1 VYPTLTKGMV
11 YINLPVGYANAKIE
25 LTTIMGQ
32 VLNIPVSTNA
42 ALQKINLGGMAQGT
56 YLLKVTSGNETQT
69 FKVVYQP

>member
-1 VYPTLTKGMV
+1 MV

-32 VLNIPVSTNA
+32 VLHIPMSAEAGQHKV
-42 ALQKINLGGMAQGT
+42 NLAGMAQGT